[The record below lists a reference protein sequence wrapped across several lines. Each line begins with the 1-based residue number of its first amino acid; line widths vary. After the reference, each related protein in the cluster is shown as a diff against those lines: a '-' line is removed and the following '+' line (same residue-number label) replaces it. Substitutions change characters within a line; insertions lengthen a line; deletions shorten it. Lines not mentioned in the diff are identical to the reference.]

1 MYFKKLAVF
10 AAALCLLAG
19 QVYNPTVLLSYSA
32 VQSESDEAAA
42 TISLK
47 VGESA
52 SPTQTSVEQAKWNS
66 ENISIATVS
75 SDGTITAVSAGTT
88 YVNAIFPTSV
98 YKIKVVVTEDTSQ
111 KDEDEKKVTDLG
123 TVNLDNDHPSAAA
136 TLNNAPAGTPVWS
149 SSDTN
154 VATVDNEGNITAVNT
169 GSCTVTAVIG
179 KNTYKITINSTYV
192 PTAAPKTKYDLGS
205 FVLSDDAPTAVI
217 DLKLPEGTAV
227 VWTSSDE
234 NIATVDNSGKVIA
247 HSSGNCTIT
256 AETDTAVYTASLTS
270 TYSGNVTIPQKELG
284 SVSLTQ
290 TIPAKKFSVNIP
302 EGADAVWSSTDESV
316 AVTDQNGFI
325 TAVGKGSCDV
335 NIMYSGVKY
344 IIHVTSDLKPV
355 SELTAE
361 DCSTTLNGIGTKLT
375 LSGGDKEVK
384 EWKSLTPDTAE
395 VDQNGVVTSK
405 ADGVAVIVAVYDSHA
420 SAILINVKSLYLAGD
435 ANCNNEVKMN
445 DAVFIMQSIANP
457 DEFKLTTQGEINA
470 DCDGQ
475 NNGVSNMDALAIQKY
490 LIKIYPSLPVEG

>member
-1 MYFKKLAVF
+1 M
-10 AAALCLLAG
+10 
-19 QVYNPTVLLSYSA
+19 
-32 VQSESDEAAA
+32 
-42 TISLK
+42 
-47 VGESA
+47 
-52 SPTQTSVEQAKWNS
+52 
-66 ENISIATVS
+66 
-75 SDGTITAVSAGTT
+75 
-88 YVNAIFPTSV
+88 
-98 YKIKVVVTEDTSQ
+98 
-111 KDEDEKKVTDLG
+111 
-123 TVNLDNDHPSAAA
+123 
-136 TLNNAPAGTPVWS
+136 
-149 SSDTN
+149 
-154 VATVDNEGNITAVNT
+154 
-169 GSCTVTAVIG
+169 
-179 KNTYKITINSTYV
+179 
-192 PTAAPKTKYDLGS
+192 
-205 FVLSDDAPTAVI
+205 
-217 DLKLPEGTAV
+217 
-227 VWTSSDE
+227 
-234 NIATVDNSGKVIA
+234 
-247 HSSGNCTIT
+247 
-256 AETDTAVYTASLTS
+256 
-270 TYSGNVTIPQKELG
+270 
-284 SVSLTQ
+284 
-290 TIPAKKFSVNIP
+290 NIP

-445 DAVFIMQSIANP
+445 DAVLIMQSIANP